1 MIKKIAAVTT
11 TIFCLSGLIFG
22 LSLVNIGISEAHVTI
37 SKTSQATLSS
47 SATQSSK
54 TSQATQSS
62 NKTAPSAT
70 KDPKKTQTKSSPPK
84 PNTAASPES
93 KTLTFKAK
101 RPSKELEIA
110 MIQKMIISKSF
121 VFPVAG
127 KANFSD
133 NFGAPRKGYLH
144 QGVDIPAKLGTPV
157 VAAEAGSAVFMTGQN
172 AGNYVVLKS
181 KTGITYRYMHLSKF
195 GSKGQ
200 VKAGAV
206 IGYVGNTGNAAG
218 SKPHL
223 HFEMWQGSLLLNPFL
238 ILKASSPI
246 KMAAAPAK
254 TQTK

>member
-47 SATQSSK
+47 SATQSS
-54 TSQATQSS
+54 

-93 KTLTFKAK
+93 KTLSFKAK

-206 IGYVGNTGNAAG
+206 IGYVGITGNAAG

-223 HFEMWQGSLLLNPFL
+223 HFEMWQGSLLLNPYL
-238 ILKASSPI
+238 ILKAFSPI

-254 TQTK
+254 PGPK